1 MDQIKESFLKISK
14 LAESK
19 KAQVEL
25 LYTES
30 ETLKLGYKQK
40 KLDKFESIQSQIAG
54 LRVLVGSSQG
64 YAYTENLSDSS
75 LLNAF
80 NEAFNNAH
88 ANAQTEDTKNKP
100 LSLVKPEAL
109 NITEPK
115 FTTIPIAEKKK
126 VAEELES
133 QCLSVDKIQSVPW
146 TGFSESQGAVRVLNS
161 AGVDCQYKYQDYS
174 AYTFPLAK
182 DGESQKMAG
191 EAISTKHFKDIK
203 VSELTSSAVKKAKEK
218 LNPQTLKTGNYA
230 TVIASDEFVTMIN
243 MFEGYFSAK
252 QVFEGKSLLKGKV
265 GSIIA
270 SPMFTLVDNP
280 LDENLPGYRPFDSEG
295 APSKKTTLIENGE
308 FKTFITNLE
317 YAEKMNLPHT
327 AHAARSPAG
336 TMSIGCS
343 NLLVPAGKESLES
356 LISKNKTT
364 VVITEFTGGL
374 HAGYNSTTGEFS
386 MPAEGL
392 LFENGKLVGAVDQ
405 FVVSGNIL
413 EALKKIVG
421 LSNKLNNGA
430 SGRVCPDVL
439 IELLSFAGA

>member
-1 MDQIKESFLKISK
+1 MDQIKDSFLKISK
-14 LAESK
+14 LAQEK

-54 LRVLVGSSQG
+54 LRVLVGPSQG
-64 YAYTENLSDSS
+64 YAYTENLSESS

-80 NEAFNNAH
+80 NEAFNNAQ
-88 ANAQTEDTKNKP
+88 ANAQSAQGNKA
-100 LSLVKPEAL
+100 LSLVKPEAMQ
-109 NITEPK
+109 ITEPK
-115 FTTIPIAEKKK
+115 FAAVSIDEKKK
-126 VAEELES
+126 VAAELES
-133 QCLSVDKIQSVPW
+133 NCLSQDKIQSVPW
-146 TGFSESQGAVRVLNS
+146 AGFSESQGAVRVLNS
-161 AGVDCQYKYQDYS
+161 AGVDCQYKYQGYS
-174 AYTFPLAK
+174 AYAYPLAK
-182 DGESQKMAG
+182 DGESSKMGG
-191 EAISTKHFKDIK
+191 EAISTRNFKDIK
-203 VSELTSSAVKKAKEK
+203 VSEITSTAVKKAKEK
-218 LNPQTLKTGNYA
+218 LNAQTLKTGNYA
-230 TVIASDEFVTMIN
+230 AIISSDEFVTMIN
-243 MFEGYFSAK
+243 MFESYFSAK
-252 QVFEGKSLLKGKV
+252 QVFEGKSLLKGKI
-265 GSIIA
+265 GEKIA

-327 AHAARSPAG
+327 SHAARSPAG

-343 NLLVPAGKESLES
+343 NLLVQAGKESFEQL
-356 LISKNKTT
+356 LAKYPKT

-374 HAGYNSTTGEFS
+374 HAGYNETTGEFS

-392 LFENGKLVGAVDQ
+392 LYENGKLIGAVDQ

-413 EALKKIVG
+413 ETLKKIVG
-421 LSNKLNNGA
+421 LSDKLNNGA

-439 IELLSFAGA
+439 IESLSFAGA